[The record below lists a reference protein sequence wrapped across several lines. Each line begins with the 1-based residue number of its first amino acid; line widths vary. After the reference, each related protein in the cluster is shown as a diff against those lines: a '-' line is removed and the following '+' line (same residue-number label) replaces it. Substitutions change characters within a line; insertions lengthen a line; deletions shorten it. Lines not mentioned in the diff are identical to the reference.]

1 MVDYKLVWDC
11 SSLSRDE
18 VLVFVENGH
27 DVSRTR
33 FKKNDK
39 TVSDNC
45 LLPRLMLGN
54 IYDI

>member
-1 MVDYKLVWDC
+1 MVDNKLVWDC

-18 VLVFVENGH
+18 ILVFVENGH
-27 DVSRTR
+27 DVSRTK
-33 FKKNDK
+33 FKKRDK

-45 LLPRLMLGN
+45 LLPRVMLGN